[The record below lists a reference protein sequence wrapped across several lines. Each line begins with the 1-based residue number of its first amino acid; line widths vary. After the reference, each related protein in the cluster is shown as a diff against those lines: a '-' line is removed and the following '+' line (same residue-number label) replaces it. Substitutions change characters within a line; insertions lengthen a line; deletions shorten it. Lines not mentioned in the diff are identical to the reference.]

1 MKTLYLTIGSLHLF
15 DAEASW
21 YKGQL
26 LKMIE
31 PQELDTIVAVVVV
44 EDGLNS
50 WFACIGWPHKN
61 LRPER
66 AQEALWQPRI
76 RPEDVAKHGDK
87 IGEELAHVLFPEQE
101 GTYCL

>member
-15 DAEASW
+15 DAEAGW

-31 PQELDTIVAVVVV
+31 PQELDTVITVVAVPAHL
-44 EDGLNS
+44 DN
-50 WFACIGWPHKN
+50 WYACIGWPHAN
-61 LRPER
+61 LRPDR

-87 IGEELAHVLFPEQE
+87 ISEELARRLFPEQE
-101 GTYCL
+101 GTYYL